1 MLIHDLSG
9 LVRRSGNWRG
19 LRRAGGLLLLAGLA
33 GLAMQP
39 AQAEDAKLR
48 VLILSGANNHKWQ
61 ETTPAI
67 KATLE
72 ETGRFSVDV
81 ENDVASLKPEALTP
95 YAVVL
100 SDFNLFGKDKSVQV
114 WDGAMRKAFI
124 DHLGQ
129 GHGLVVVHAGS
140 SVFYDWPEFQ
150 KLACGSWQDAT
161 GHGAIH
167 IDRIAFTAETSPI
180 TAGLEPFWIRDEFWH
195 NTGVAAGAKPL
206 ATVAPPNA
214 TTTIN
219 TDPAKHNNILFTTE
233 SGGARGCAIFLGH
246 DATAMKN
253 TAWRTL
259 LQRGTEWAAT
269 NKVTIP
275 PAKDWPATQ
284 ADAERMA
291 K

>member
-1 MLIHDLSG
+1 MSSPALMDAG
-9 LVRRSGNWRG
+9 CRSGIGRS
-19 LRRAGGLLLLAGLA
+19 LRRIPGLLLLAGMVCLVA
-33 GLAMQP
+33 QP
-39 AQAEDAKLR
+39 ARADEAKLR
-48 VLILSGANNHKWQ
+48 VLILSGANNHKWR

-81 ENDVASLKPEALTP
+81 EDNVAGIKPETLAP

-100 SDFNLFGKDKSVQV
+100 SDFNIFGKDKSVQV

-124 DHLGQ
+124 AHLEQ
-129 GHGLVVVHAGS
+129 GHGLVVVHAGG

-150 KLACGSWQDAT
+150 KLACGAWQDAT
-161 GHGAIH
+161 SHGAIH
-167 IDRIAFTAETSPI
+167 VGRIAFTAASPI

-195 NTGVAAGAKPL
+195 NTGVAAGAKAL
-206 ATVAPPNA
+206 ATVAPPDA
-214 TTTIN
+214 AIPSA
-219 TDPAKHNNILFTTE
+219 TDPANHNNILFTTE
-233 SGGARGCAIFLGH
+233 AGGARGFAIILGH

-253 TAWRTL
+253 TAWRSL

-269 NKVTIP
+269 NKVTIA